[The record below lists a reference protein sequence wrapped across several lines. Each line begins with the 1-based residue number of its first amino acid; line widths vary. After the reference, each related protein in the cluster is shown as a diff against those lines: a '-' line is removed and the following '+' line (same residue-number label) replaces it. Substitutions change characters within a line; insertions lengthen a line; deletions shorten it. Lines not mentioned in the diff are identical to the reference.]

1 MTGKNKKVLL
11 VEDDSAIIDIYTI
24 MLNKAGFDV
33 QNVTLGQDAINA
45 VQNKD
50 EAQPDV
56 VLLDLILADMNGTDV
71 LKAIRKDEATKH
83 LKVFILTNQQELP
96 DMGDVK
102 PDKFII
108 KANITPTK
116 LVEKIKEAL
125 S

>member
-1 MTGKNKKVLL
+1 MSEKKKKVLL
-11 VEDDSAIIDIYTI
+11 VEDDSAIIDIYET
-24 MLNKAGFDV
+24 MLKKAHFDV

-50 EAQPDV
+50 EAKPDI
-56 VLLDLILADMNGTDV
+56 VLLDLILADMNGTEV
-71 LKAIRKDEATKH
+71 LRAIRKDEATKH

-108 KANITPTK
+108 KANITPSQ
-116 LVEKIKEAL
+116 LVETIKHAL
-125 S
+125 Q

>member
-116 LVEKIKEAL
+116 LV
-125 S
+125 